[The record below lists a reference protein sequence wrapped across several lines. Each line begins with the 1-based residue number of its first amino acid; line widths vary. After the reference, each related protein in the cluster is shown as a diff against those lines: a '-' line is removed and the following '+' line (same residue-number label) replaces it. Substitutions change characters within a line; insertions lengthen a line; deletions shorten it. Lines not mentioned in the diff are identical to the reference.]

1 MDNKKLF
8 IGNVGYDTT
17 VEALVEVASKYGKVV
32 DSYKPLGKGFGFLT
46 FETEEQ
52 ALAAKEGL
60 NGFELEG
67 RALNVDFAKPRDD
80 SKPRGSFGGGRRDFR
95 RNDSRG
101 GNDRRGGF
109 GSNRY

>member
-8 IGNVGYDTT
+8 IGNVGYNTT
-17 VEALVEVASKYGKVV
+17 VEALVELASEYGKVV

-60 NGFELEG
+60 NGKELDG

-80 SKPRGSFGGGRRDFR
+80 SAPRGSFGGGRRDFR
-95 RNDSRG
+95 RNDNRSG
-101 GNDRRGGF
+101 GRSGGF
-109 GSNRY
+109 GGNRY